1 MNRPTHRRFN
11 LITKLVALLLLTSL
25 IAGCAQSIETQ
36 ETTPNPAI
44 ENTLAPT
51 STPPPTAT
59 TSPSPTPIPTIAATE
74 SDETEK
80 VDAGLFVL
88 AMGDEKYRH
97 LFAYHPVY
105 LELTRLTA
113 GEWDYDDPAVSPD
126 GSKIAYCANESGKW
140 EVYILDLSTAEQVQI
155 SQADSY
161 ACAPTWS
168 PDGLWLSYETMRNGK
183 LTILLQ
189 STVDLTTPPLF
200 LTNNNRNNFDPSW
213 SPGGREIA
221 FVSETNAR
229 LEIWRADLNAV
240 EDRLSP
246 LVASSEANYYSPNWS
261 SDGSTLIYTRA
272 TDHPQIERTDG
283 STDNPQTFQ
292 LGPGSSPF
300 RASNKNGVVAILR
313 TPNSYEIVTYRNDPT
328 RLLFPAI
335 HMPDYVSA
343 VTWQSGNFVSNL
355 MSYLTKVNLTVPEAL
370 LQTEDFN
377 PDATSGLVDQVNIA
391 NLNAPQPYLA
401 DSVNDRFT
409 LMREQLNLELGW
421 DFLGIL
427 QSAFNPLP
435 SDTQADIK
443 DDWSYTGRAIA
454 VNLDP
459 LDAGWMTVSRE
470 DYNGRTYWRV
480 WLKCQAQDGTC
491 VTPIKEPVWDFNARY
506 TNPSG
511 SYENGGD
518 TGSIP
523 EGYWVDFTAFAL
535 RYGWQRMPSESNWR
549 SYFPATNFERF
560 VLTDGLTWQ
569 QAMQQV
575 YPTEQ
580 LEVFFDEN

>member
-1 MNRPTHRRFN
+1 M
-11 LITKLVALLLLTSL
+11 
-25 IAGCAQSIETQ
+25 
-36 ETTPNPAI
+36 
-44 ENTLAPT
+44 
-51 STPPPTAT
+51 
-59 TSPSPTPIPTIAATE
+59 
-74 SDETEK
+74 
-80 VDAGLFVL
+80 
-88 AMGDEKYRH
+88 
-97 LFAYHPVY
+97 
-105 LELTRLTA
+105 
-113 GEWDYDDPAVSPD
+113 
-126 GSKIAYCANESGKW
+126 
-140 EVYILDLSTAEQVQI
+140 
-155 SQADSY
+155 
-161 ACAPTWS
+161 
-168 PDGLWLSYETMRNGK
+168 
-183 LTILLQ
+183 
-189 STVDLTTPPLF
+189 
-200 LTNNNRNNFDPSW
+200 
-213 SPGGREIA
+213 
-221 FVSETNAR
+221 
-229 LEIWRADLNAV
+229 
-240 EDRLSP
+240 
-246 LVASSEANYYSPNWS
+246 
-261 SDGSTLIYTRA
+261 LIYTRA

-292 LGPGSSPF
+292 LGPGSSPY

-313 TPNSYEIVTYRNDPT
+313 TPNGYEIVTYRNDPT

-377 PDATSGLVDQVNIA
+377 PDATSGLVDQVYIA

-491 VTPIKEPVWDFNARY
+491 GAPIKEPVWDFNARY

-511 SYENGGD
+511 SYEMAVIQAPFRKV
-518 TGSIP
+518 TGWISLRSHFVTVGSVCPLNPTGEVIFLQQILSASYSRMVSL
-523 EGYWVDFTAFAL
+523 GNRQCSRFTPQNSSRCF
-535 RYGWQRMPSESNWR
+535 R
-549 SYFPATNFERF
+549 
-560 VLTDGLTWQ
+560 
-569 QAMQQV
+569 
-575 YPTEQ
+575 
-580 LEVFFDEN
+580 